1 MDKRDFIEP
10 EEKGDSVATNLNGP
24 LFCQE
29 IKHTNDSVVNSVIN
43 RMIERSKI
51 GEKKYNTT
59 LDREDLST
67 VDWLNHLQEE
77 LIDAVQYI
85 EKLKKT
91 IK

>member
-10 EEKGDSVATNLNGP
+10 EEKGSSIATTINNE
-24 LFCQE
+24 LFCKE
-29 IKHTNDSVVNSVIN
+29 IKHTNDSIVNSVIN

-59 LDREDLST
+59 LDREDLSII
-67 VDWLNHLQEE
+67 DWLNHLQEE